1 MIGLPWWHSG
11 SKIRLQ
17 MQGTWVLSLVR
28 EDPTSPGA
36 TKPESHNY

>member
-11 SKIRLQ
+11 SKIRLK
-17 MQGTWVLSLVR
+17 MQGTWVLSLVQ